1 MIRDSNQ
8 HLLEQLIAS
17 PKLPQ
22 YAQQLQAVLARET
35 LKRQDFY
42 NQISEDDKAE
52 FINGEIILHSPVRL
66 RHNAVGRRLLLLLG
80 SYVQR
85 HDLGFVGYEKIMI
98 SLTRNDYEPDLCFF
112 NKNQA
117 SQFSPDQMRFP
128 APDFVVEILSE
139 RTERNDRGVK
149 FTDYA
154 AHGVTEYWIIDPVA
168 ETVEQYQ
175 LQEDEYVLLV
185 KAKTGM
191 LESVAVAGFSIPV
204 RAIFDEA
211 ISREALQV
219 LLRK

>member
-1 MIRDSNQ
+1 MVRNPEQ

-22 YAQQLQAVLARET
+22 YAQQLQAVLAREA

-42 NQISEDDKAE
+42 NQISEADKAE

-139 RTERNDRGVK
+139 RTERNGRGVK

-175 LQEDEYVLLV
+175 LRDEEYALLV

-191 LESVAVAGFSIPV
+191 LESLAVAGFSIPV

-219 LLRK
+219 LLRE

>member
-1 MIRDSNQ
+1 MIRDINQ
-8 HLLEQLIAS
+8 QLLEQLIAS

-22 YAQQLQAVLARET
+22 YAQQLQAVLAREA

-42 NQISEDDKAE
+42 NQISENDKAE

-66 RHNAVGRRLLLLLG
+66 RHNAAGRRLLLLLG
-80 SYVQR
+80 SYVQH
-85 HDLGFVGYEKIMI
+85 HDLGMVGYEKIMI

-112 NKNQA
+112 NKTQA
-117 SQFSPDQMRFP
+117 VQFSPDQMRFP
-128 APDFVVEILSE
+128 APDFVVEILSQ

-154 AHGVTEYWIIDPVA
+154 AHGVTEYWLVDPVA

-175 LQEDEYVLLV
+175 LQEDGYVLLV

-191 LESVAVAGFSIPV
+191 IESVAVAGFAIPV

-211 ISREALQV
+211 ASGEALRL
-219 LLRK
+219 LLRG